1 MLQPESSC
9 PRLQREKNAG
19 RLYHL
24 KTYETRYERS
34 YSGHIGFGGM
44 QGYFSQ
50 PETILDDCIKT
61 AEQILSGEAEGKT
74 APREGMLYAEHG
86 TARLSYYPDCLEK
99 DPER

>member
-1 MLQPESSC
+1 
-9 PRLQREKNAG
+9 
-19 RLYHL
+19 
-24 KTYETRYERS
+24 
-34 YSGHIGFGGM
+34 M

-74 APREGMLYAEHG
+74 APREGMSYAEHG

>member
-1 MLQPESSC
+1 M
-9 PRLQREKNAG
+9 
-19 RLYHL
+19 
-24 KTYETRYERS
+24 TR
-34 YSGHIGFGGM
+34 
-44 QGYFSQ
+44 
-50 PETILDDCIKT
+50 IKT